1 MNIFERN
8 TKKTLFFCVVLLL
21 LIIEGGLKLY
31 SSSFGELINEMY
43 IDPPEQPI
51 EDKLVHHLGT
61 KKPNTRFIRKPG
73 PNDRF
78 EEAENVI
85 NSQGL
90 RGDEINPKSQYRIL
104 FVGDSFIEADE
115 IKFENIFSERLNKF
129 YAGKYEF
136 ISHGVSSWSPT
147 TEFSWIYHYGLK
159 LQPDEVFVFICWNDF
174 YPSETYSRSDDAYSK
189 VAIFSKEGIPVEYV
203 GRKESEK
210 INHPIYF
217 KIKNS
222 FIEII
227 KKIEIGKILYFGIN
241 SFTNYLSPP
250 LTEQAPIFLFSKN
263 YQKWPAT
270 LQKSVNQTVD
280 VIFKLNTYLSNQNI
294 KLTVVLIPNPFQWKD
309 EIMAVKKN
317 SQPWQSLIDGAGS
330 SPEDFS
336 LSETGLNTYLT
347 SRFSGAGISYLNLSQ
362 QFNLEK
368 IKSKK
373 LFYIE
378 EDGHWNDNGHELVF
392 NIMTER
398 FHASPKN

>member
-8 TKKTLFFCVVLLL
+8 SKKTLFLCVLLLL

-31 SSSFGELINEMY
+31 SSRFGELINESY

-90 RGDEINPKSQYRIL
+90 RGGEINPKSQYRIL

-115 IKFENIFSERLNKF
+115 IRFKNIFSERLNKF

-147 TEFSWIYHYGLK
+147 TEFSWIHHYGLK
-159 LQPDEVFVFICWNDF
+159 LQPDEVFIFICWNDF

-189 VAIFSKEGIPVEYV
+189 VAIFNNEGVPVEYV
-203 GRKESEK
+203 GKKDSEK
-210 INHPIYF
+210 INHPVLF
-217 KIKNS
+217 KIKSS
-222 FIEII
+222 FIEIV
-227 KKIEIGKILYFGIN
+227 KKIEIGKILYFGTENFIK
-241 SFTNYLSPP
+241 YLFPP
-250 LTEQAPIFLFSKN
+250 LTEQAPLFFFAKN
-263 YQKWPAT
+263 YQIWPAE
-270 LQKSVNQTVD
+270 LKKSVNQTVD
-280 VIFKLNTYLSNQNI
+280 VILKLNNFLSNRNI
-294 KLTVVLIPNPFQWKD
+294 KLTVAIVPNPFQWKD
-309 EIMAVKKN
+309 EIMAVKRN
-317 SQPWQSLIDGAGS
+317 SQTWITLIDRAGS

-336 LSETGLNTYLT
+336 LSEAGLNTYLI
-347 SRFSGAGISYLNLSQ
+347 SRFKEARINYLDLIQ
-362 QFNLEK
+362 EFNLEK
-368 IKSKK
+368 MKSKK
-373 LFYIE
+373 LMYIE

-392 NIMTER
+392 NIMTKR
-398 FHASPKN
+398 FHGSTKN